1 MERERGLQ
9 EAGAGGVN
17 AVDVPVIDVKGLHK
31 SFGGI
36 VVADD
41 INLSIDSGEI
51 VGLIGPNGAG
61 KTSLFNL
68 ISGVIPTDAGS
79 IHLNGHRLDRL
90 PVHRRARIGLART
103 WQNTRMFHSMS
114 VLDNMLIAPRT
125 YPGESLTR
133 LLFRRRA
140 VDAFRHAT
148 SEKAM
153 ALLER
158 VGLADKAND
167 MAVELSYGQQKRIG
181 LARAL
186 MNDAAC
192 LLLDEPMAGVE
203 GLAYET
209 IIRIV
214 REEARAGRA
223 ICVVEHNISFIRDI
237 SDRAIFM
244 FNGCVLAS
252 GSVDELTRNTQLTEL
267 YFGA

>member
-1 MERERGLQ
+1 MS
-9 EAGAGGVN
+9 
-17 AVDVPVIDVKGLHK
+17 VIVEVKGLHK

-41 INLSIDSGEI
+41 VRLNLEAGEI

-68 ISGVIPTDAGS
+68 ISGVIPPDAGS
-79 IHLNGHRLDRL
+79 ISLNGHRVERL
-90 PVHRRARIGLART
+90 PMHRRARIGLART

-114 VLDNMLIAPRT
+114 VLDNLLIATRH
-125 YPGESLTR
+125 YPGESLAR
-133 LLFRRRA
+133 IMLHRRS
-140 VDAFRHAT
+140 VDAFRRAAT
-148 SEKAM
+148 EKAA

-158 VGLADKAND
+158 VGLLEKINE
-167 MAVELSYGQQKRIG
+167 MAIELSYGQQKRIS

-186 MNDAAC
+186 MSDAAC

-203 GLAYET
+203 GATYET
-209 IIRIV
+209 IIRVI

-223 ICVVEHNISFIRDI
+223 VCVVEHNISFIRDI
-237 SDRAIFM
+237 SDRTVFM

-252 GSVDELTRNTQLTEL
+252 GSVDELTSNPQLTDL

>member
-1 MERERGLQ
+1 MSAIMEVEKLR
-9 EAGAGGVN
+9 
-17 AVDVPVIDVKGLHK
+17 K

-36 VVADD
+36 VVADGVS
-41 INLSIDSGEI
+41 LSLEAGEI

-68 ISGVIPTDAGS
+68 ISGVIPPDAGS
-79 IHLNGHRLDRL
+79 IILNGQRVERM
-90 PVHRRARIGLART
+90 PMHRRARIGLART

-114 VLDNMLIAPRT
+114 VLDNLLIATRR
-125 YPGESLTR
+125 YPGESLAR
-133 LLFRRRA
+133 IMLRRRS
-140 VDAFRHAT
+140 VDAFRRDST
-148 SEKAM
+148 RKAE

-158 VGLADKAND
+158 VGLADKTNE
-167 MAVELSYGQQKRIG
+167 MAVELSYGQQKRIS

-186 MNDAAC
+186 MSDAAC

-203 GLAYET
+203 GQTYET
-209 IIRIV
+209 IVRVI

-223 ICVVEHNISFIRDI
+223 VCVVEHNISFIRDI
-237 SDRAIFM
+237 SDRTVFM

-252 GSVDELTRNTQLTEL
+252 GSVDELTRSRQLTDL

>member
-1 MERERGLQ
+1 MSAIVE
-9 EAGAGGVN
+9 
-17 AVDVPVIDVKGLHK
+17 VKGLHK

-41 INLSIDSGEI
+41 VRLNLEAGEI

-68 ISGVIPTDAGS
+68 ISGVIPPDAGS
-79 IHLNGHRLDRL
+79 ISLNGHRVERL
-90 PVHRRARIGLART
+90 PMHRRARIGLART

-114 VLDNMLIAPRT
+114 VLDNLLIATRH
-125 YPGESLTR
+125 YPGESLAR
-133 LLFRRRA
+133 IMLRRRS
-140 VDAFRHAT
+140 VDAFRRAAT
-148 SEKAM
+148 EKAA

-158 VGLADKAND
+158 VGLLEKMNE
-167 MAVELSYGQQKRIG
+167 MAIELSYGQQKRIS

-186 MNDAAC
+186 MSDAAC

-203 GLAYET
+203 GATYET
-209 IIRIV
+209 IIRVI

-223 ICVVEHNISFIRDI
+223 VCVVEHNISFIRDV
-237 SDRAIFM
+237 SDRTVFM

-252 GSVDELTRNTQLTEL
+252 GSVDELTRNPQLTDL